1 MNNEIHILPDAVAN
15 RIAAGEVVSRPAAA
29 VKELLENAID
39 AGADHIRLVFRD
51 GGKSLIM
58 VQDNGKGMSETDARL
73 CFERHATSKIKDPD
87 DIFCITTKGFRGE
100 ALASIAAIAKVEL
113 KTRRS
118 EEAAGT
124 YVRIEGS
131 ELVSQEACSMNPG
144 TVISIRS
151 LFYNVPARRKFL
163 KNDYTETKHI
173 IDEFE
178 RVALAHPGLRF
189 EMLNG
194 DTVVHRLEAGNLRKR
209 IVEMYGNAYNDR
221 LVPVEESTD
230 VVRINGFIL
239 KPEFARKTA
248 GEQFFFANNRF
259 IRSPFLKHA
268 VDSAFEGMIQKDLKP
283 GFFIFLEVDPS
294 EIDINIHP
302 SKTEVKFSDER
313 IIYHILQSAVKKALG
328 KFNIAPAM
336 DFDRDTAFD
345 LPYSKDLSEL
355 KQPSIGFNPDYNPF
369 NQEGKAAK
377 SGGGNSVSGWQPGE
391 KTEREQHNAENWKNL
406 YEVPAFDRFESGG
419 ETAFTFP
426 SETDFKA
433 PSFQWLQT
441 YIVTTLKSGLV
452 VVDQH
457 RAHLRIVYERLKASA
472 ESQHSATQQEMF
484 PRVFEFS
491 PADFEVMKELLPL
504 VAGLGFDAEP
514 FGAGSIVLRGIPAG
528 SQDTDFAAV
537 FDDMIEARKHNREDL
552 QQFRE
557 LMLQKLASG
566 MALKR
571 GVRMNTVEMETL
583 LADLFSTSNPNI
595 TPDGKPIL
603 ATLTSAF
610 LKEKF
615 RL

>member
-1 MNNEIHILPDAVAN
+1 LNNEIHILPDAVAN

-73 CFERHATSKIKDPD
+73 CFERHATSKIRDPD

-113 KTRRS
+113 KTRRK
-118 EEAAGT
+118 EEPAGT
-124 YVRIEGS
+124 FVRIEGS
-131 ELVSQEACSMNPG
+131 EPVSQEPCSMNPG
-144 TVISIRS
+144 TVISIKS

-194 DTVVHRLEAGNLRKR
+194 DNVIHKLEPGNLRKR
-209 IVEMYGNAYNDR
+209 IVEMYGAAYNDR

-230 VVRINGFIL
+230 VVRVSGFIL

-283 GFFIFLEVDPS
+283 GFFIFLDVEPT

-313 IIYHILQSAVKKALG
+313 IIYHILQSSVKKALG

-345 LPYSKDLSEL
+345 LPYSKELSEL
-355 KQPSIGFNPDYNPF
+355 KQPSVGFNPDYNPF
-369 NQEGKAAK
+369 HQEEKPAK
-377 SGGGNSVSGWQPGE
+377 GSGTGSVPGWKPQE
-391 KTEREQHNAENWKNL
+391 RTEREQHNAENWKSL
-406 YEVPAFDRFESGG
+406 YEVPSFDSFETGG
-419 ETAFTFP
+419 DQAFTFP
-426 SETDFKA
+426 SAVDFKA

-457 RAHLRIVYERLKASA
+457 RAHLRIVYERLRAA
-472 ESQHSATQQEMF
+472 VGSQQSATQQEMF
-484 PRVFEFS
+484 PRVFEYT
-491 PADFEVMKELLPL
+491 PADFEVLKELLP
-504 VAGLGFDAEP
+504 VIRELGFDAEP
-514 FGAGSIVLRGIPAG
+514 FGASSMVLRGIPAG
-528 SQDTDFAAV
+528 SQDTDFAVV
-537 FDDMIEARKHNREDL
+537 FDEMIEARKLNREDM

-557 LMLQKLASG
+557 VMLRKLAAG

-571 GVRMNTVEMETL
+571 GVRMNTAEMETL
-583 LADLFSTSNPNI
+583 LADLFSTSNPNV

-615 RL
+615 KL

>member
-39 AGADHIRLVFRD
+39 AGADHIRLAFRD

-118 EEAAGT
+118 SETAGT
-124 YVRIEGS
+124 FVRVEGS
-131 ELVSQEACSMNPG
+131 ELVSQEPCSMNPG
-144 TVISIRS
+144 TVISIKS

-194 DTVVHRLEAGNLRKR
+194 DQVIHKLEAGNLRKR
-209 IVEMYGNAYNDR
+209 IVDMYGAAYNDR

-230 VVRINGFIL
+230 VVTVSGFIL

-283 GFFIFLEVDPS
+283 GFFIFLQVEPT

-313 IIYHILQSAVKKALG
+313 IIYHILQSSVKKALG

-336 DFDRDTAFD
+336 DFERDTAFD
-345 LPYSKDLSEL
+345 LPYSKELSEL

-369 NQEGKAAK
+369 HQEEKPAKTGTSGHISGWKPQEG
-377 SGGGNSVSGWQPGE
+377 S
-391 KTEREQHNAENWKNL
+391 EREQHTAEHWKDL
-406 YEVPAFDRFESGG
+406 YEVPAFDQFAAGGGQTFTLPSGA
-419 ETAFTFP
+419 E
-426 SETDFKA
+426 FKA

-457 RAHLRIVYERLKASA
+457 RAHKRIVYERLQAA
-472 ESQHSATQQEMF
+472 LESQQSHTQQEMF
-484 PRVFEFS
+484 PRMFEYP
-491 PADFEVMKELLPL
+491 PADFEIVKELMPL
-504 VAGLGFDAEP
+504 MQEMGFDVDI
-514 FGAGSIVLRGIPAG
+514 FGANSMVMRGVPAG
-528 SQDTDFAAV
+528 SQDTDFKAV
-537 FDDMIEARKHNREDL
+537 FDEMIEARKHNREDVDH
-552 QQFRE
+552 FRE
-557 LMLQKLASG
+557 LMLRKLAAG

-571 GVRMNTVEMETL
+571 GVRLNTSEMETL
-583 LADLFSTSNPNI
+583 LADLFSTSNPNV

-603 ATLTSAF
+603 ATISSAF

-615 RL
+615 RI